1 MSKSF
6 PGVIAGNFWAGFRV
20 EQCRCHVLACCMQ
33 RWVAVLGM
41 SWVLASC
48 GGTGIPADGN
58 MQTGADPLEGG
69 ISEVPNPSAE
79 MAGKSKTSLETL
91 RHGHVTYMLK
101 CGECHHYM
109 IPKEVDVEDW
119 EDAMPKMIR
128 HAGLAAEDEKAVLT
142 YVLAVKAM

>member
-1 MSKSF
+1 
-6 PGVIAGNFWAGFRV
+6 
-20 EQCRCHVLACCMQ
+20 MQ

-41 SWVLASC
+41 SWILAGC
-48 GGTGIPADGN
+48 GGTGIPSDGN
-58 MQTGADPLEGG
+58 IQTGAEPAEGG
-69 ISEVPNPSAE
+69 ISEVPNPTPE
-79 MAGKSKTSLETL
+79 MAAKSKTSLETL

-101 CGECHHYM
+101 CGECHNYM

-128 HAGLAAEDEKAVLT
+128 HAGLAAEDEKAVLS